1 MTKENIFKTFV
12 EDPLFIE
19 KKYLTQVQVDKS
31 KFIDPTCVKLIE
43 VIKIAISGNV
53 DGDSEGIISR
63 RINQFL
69 NK

>member
-1 MTKENIFKTFV
+1 MTKENIFKTFL
-12 EDPLFIE
+12 EDQIFLDNKHYTKEQIE
-19 KKYLTQVQVDKS
+19 KF
-31 KFIDPTCVKLIE
+31 KFFETTNDKLIE

-53 DGDSEGIISR
+53 DGESESLISR

>member
-1 MTKENIFKTFV
+1 MTKENIFKTFL
-12 EDPLFIE
+12 EDPIFLEKKHFTNDQISKFKFIE
-19 KKYLTQVQVDKS
+19 TTND
-31 KFIDPTCVKLIE
+31 KLIE

-53 DGDSEGIISR
+53 DGEAEGTISR